1 MNLLGYKLRDLLI
14 IAEFKKVPH
23 KKWLCP
29 ICAWHGWEAAKY
41 GHMAHQHK
49 IFLKQKHTCD
59 ICGKV
64 LWQKHAL
71 RDHMMIHTGEKPFQ
85 W

>member
-1 MNLLGYKLRDLLI
+1 M
-14 IAEFKKVPH
+14 
-23 KKWLCP
+23 
-29 ICAWHGWEAAKY
+29 CAWHGWEAAKY